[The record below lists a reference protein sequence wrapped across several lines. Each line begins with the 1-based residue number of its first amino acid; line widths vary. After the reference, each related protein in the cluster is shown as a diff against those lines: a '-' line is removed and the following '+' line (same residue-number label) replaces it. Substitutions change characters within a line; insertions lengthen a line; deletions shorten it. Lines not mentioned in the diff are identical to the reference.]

1 MCPFSN
7 IVRLRTSSKNATVR
21 YFYALISFLLKNV
34 WLCLQKRSFV
44 NRILLFISLQ
54 KRLDNC
60 VPSGLVQKHVQTI

>member
-1 MCPFSN
+1 MSPTPDCFAKSGA
-7 IVRLRTSSKNATVR
+7 SKGPQDGGG
-21 YFYALISFLLKNV
+21 SFFIRGI
-34 WLCLQKRSFV
+34 LQKRSFV